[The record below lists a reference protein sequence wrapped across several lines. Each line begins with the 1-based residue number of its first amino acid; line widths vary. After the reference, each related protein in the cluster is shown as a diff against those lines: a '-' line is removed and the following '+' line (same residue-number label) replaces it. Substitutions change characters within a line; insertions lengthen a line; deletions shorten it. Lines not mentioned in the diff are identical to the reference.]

1 VKLAIPSWEIP
12 TLAISGSTDRF
23 PVRRVFCMGL
33 NYLDHKREMG
43 ISGDVPPFMFAKAVT
58 HAVPCEPGA
67 ITDIKYPS
75 KTTDYQW
82 ECELTAV
89 IGKRG
94 ANIPAARANEHIWG
108 YAVGLDMTRR
118 DLQVWAKQNA
128 LPWDI
133 GKDVEQSGPVGAITP
148 ASIMGH
154 PTAAKSAVEVGSR
167 SRHGRLT
174 WGAHASPR
182 RARDRWAQTPRPR
195 ASSQTRARRSM
206 DLAISERKLRPVTR
220 KETNS
225 RRLGFSQRTSS
236 RLRASRG

>member
-33 NYLDHKREMG
+33 NYLDHKQEMG
-43 ISGDVPPFMFAKAVT
+43 ITGDVPPFMFAKAVS
-58 HAVPCEPGA
+58 HVVPCEAGA

-128 LPWDI
+128 LPWEI
-133 GKDVEQSGPVGAITP
+133 GKDVEQSGPVGEITP
-148 ASIMGH
+148 VSIMGH
-154 PTAAKSAVEVGSR
+154 PTAAPLWLKCNGEIKQKSDI
-167 SRHGRLT
+167 HQMIL
-174 WGAHASPR
+174 P
-182 RARDRWAQTPRPR
+182 TPGII
-195 ASSQTRARRSM
+195 AY
-206 DLAISERKLRPVTR
+206 LSEYYTLEPGDIVMTGTPGGIGPTKPGDVIEAGIGKLPVLKVR
-220 KETNS
+220 IV
-225 RRLGFSQRTSS
+225 
-236 RLRASRG
+236 A